1 MAPHAFAR
9 SLRTH
14 STALSLSLLPS
25 LPPLPSQVAALF
37 STTFNTLRHAEAG
50 LSVVRA
56 TEFTLPAHI
65 DLVVAAVFGLHGLP
79 LAKPVTKRA
88 SKAGFPKAAPVTPA
102 VLKRVYNVSG
112 VTVKAGG
119 TVNKQVRCTLCCTVW
134 CAVCCVLCT
143 VYCVLC
149 AVYCVLCAVY
159 CVLCTVYC
167 VLCTVYCVLCTV
179 YCVLCTVYCVLCT
192 VYCVL

>member
-9 SLRTH
+9 SLPQTQPP
-14 STALSLSLLPS
+14 LSPSLLPS

-65 DLVVAAVFGLHGLP
+65 EVVVAAVFGLHGLP

-88 SKAGFPKAAPVTPA
+88 SKVGFPKAAPVTPA

-134 CAVCCVLCT
+134 CAV
-143 VYCVLC
+143 
-149 AVYCVLCAVY
+149 LCAVY
-159 CVLCTVYC
+159 CVLCTE
-167 VLCTVYCVLCTV
+167 CTVY
-179 YCVLCTVYCVLCT
+179 
-192 VYCVL
+192 